1 MSMKKI
7 VYLQVVVLFSVVF
20 FACKKE
26 EPTTEEVAASTT
38 TPYPLVVPSSLPPMP
53 IPADNPLTVEGVF
66 LGKKLFYDPILS
78 GNNTK
83 SCASC
88 HRADYAFTDFLS
100 LSIGVGGQLGV
111 RNSMPIINLAWQPQF
126 FWDGGAADLESQV
139 VGPIQN
145 PVEMH
150 EFLPGLIDELN
161 NHEEYPALFKAAF
174 GSDSITVPRLMKA
187 IAQFERTLISGNS
200 RYDRYVQGLEPFT
213 PLELQGLESFA
224 DMSKGDCN
232 HCHTLGS
239 TFSDFAYRN
248 TGLDSIPEDD
258 GRYLITLNESD
269 RGKFKTPSLRNI
281 ANTAPYMHDGRFA
294 TLLECVEHYNTG
306 FHYAENLDANL
317 EFAQKGRMT
326 NAEMEAI
333 VAFMLTLTDD
343 EFLTNPAHKP

>member
-1 MSMKKI
+1 MKKI
-7 VYLQVVVLFSVVF
+7 IYLQIVVLLSVVF

-100 LSIGVGGQLGV
+100 LSIGVGGQFGV

-213 PLELQGLESFA
+213 PLELQGLELFA